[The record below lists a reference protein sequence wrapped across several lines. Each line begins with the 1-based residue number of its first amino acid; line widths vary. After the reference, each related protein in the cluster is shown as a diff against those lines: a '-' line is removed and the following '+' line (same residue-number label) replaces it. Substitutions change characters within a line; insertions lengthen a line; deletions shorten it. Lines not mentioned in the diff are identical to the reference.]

1 MSMADL
7 QNKVAIGAILHDI
20 GKVLYRAADGRNHS
34 RSGYDFLKEE
44 VGITDPEIL
53 DQVLYHHAALLKG
66 SDLADDSPA
75 YITYMADN
83 IAAAADRRT
92 KDTND
97 SGFDKSAALES
108 IFNILNGNHGKMHYT
123 QGTLEDDGSIR
134 IPVSETVQYNESFYA
149 GIRQH
154 LKEVLTALTDENNI
168 QESYINSLLS
178 AMEADL
184 SYIPSSTDKGQLGDV
199 SLYDH
204 VKITASLACCIY
216 AWTKEQGISNY
227 KGLLFDKAADFYDK
241 KVFLLYSM
249 DMSGIQDFIYHQ
261 FGTEDVLKNLRAR
274 SFYLEILL
282 ENLIDEILER
292 LHLSR
297 ANLIYSGGG
306 HAWVI
311 LPNTQEVV
319 SELRRFETETN
330 SWLLDTFGTELYMA
344 SGEAP
349 CSASMLENK
358 PKGSYREL
366 FRSVSRKVSYNKLH
380 RYTAD
385 QICQLN
391 GMEETTEQGVVKIKA
406 GKAAGSRECKICHR
420 SDRLK
425 ENDLCTICDGLARLS
440 RAVLTSEFYAV
451 SGAEGEGRLPV
462 YREQYLVPIGK
473 EQLRKMIA
481 EDKHY
486 IRSYSKNKMYTGQSY
501 ATKLWVADYSSA
513 QSLKELVDA
522 SSGIRRLGVIRADV
536 DNLGTAFVSGFPEE
550 YQTLSRSATFSRM
563 LSLFFK
569 KNVNDILKSP
579 AYFIGEA
586 GEKRNVTV
594 IYAGGDDLFI
604 IGAWKDIIEFS
615 VDLQKKLIEFSE
627 DTLRISAGIGIYYEK
642 YPISYIAAKSGEL
655 ESKSKHLDGKNA
667 VTLFTEGTARKNDT
681 DQDSEDHTYHWDE
694 FIGEVLGEKFSL
706 LSRFFGYRKDDQE
719 RGKAFLYRILELY
732 KHSGNKI
739 NLARLAY
746 LLARLEPSKDATEEY
761 RQLYDELKQKL
772 YEWHKSEKDRKQ
784 FITAVY
790 IYIYMI
796 RDREEE

>member
-53 DQVLYHHAALLKG
+53 NQVLYHHAALLKC
-66 SDLADDSPA
+66 SDLPSDSPA

-92 KDTND
+92 KNTDD
-97 SGFDKSAALES
+97 SGYDRNAALES
-108 IFNILNGNHGKMHYT
+108 IFNVLNGNRGNMHYT
-123 QGTLEDDGSIR
+123 QGTLEDDGTIR
-134 IPVSETVQYNESFYA
+134 TPISGPVQYNENFYV

-154 LKEVLTALTDENNI
+154 LKEVLAALTDENNI

-184 SYIPSSTDKGQLGDV
+184 SYVPSSTDKGQLGDV

-204 VKITASLACCIY
+204 VKITAAIASCIY
-216 AWTKEQGISNY
+216 AWTVEQEITDY

-241 KVFLLYSM
+241 KVFLLYSL

-282 ENLIDEILER
+282 ENLIDELLER
-292 LHLSR
+292 MNLSR

-306 HAWVI
+306 HAWMI
-311 LPNTQEVV
+311 LPNTQGAV
-319 SELRRFETETN
+319 SELRRFEADTN
-330 SWLLDTFGTELYMA
+330 TWLLDTFGTELYMA

-349 CSASMLENK
+349 CSSSMLENK

-366 FRSVSRKVSYNKLH
+366 FRNVSRRVSYNKLH
-380 RYTAD
+380 RYSSD
-385 QICQLN
+385 QICLLN
-391 GMEETTEQGVVKIKA
+391 GMEEASEQGLVRIKA
-406 GKAAGSRECKICHR
+406 GKSAGSRECKICHR
-420 SDRLK
+420 SDHLK
-425 ENDLCTICDGLARLS
+425 ENDLCTICDGLGRLS

-451 SGAEGEGRLPV
+451 RSYEGEGRLPV
-462 YREQYLVPIGK
+462 FRDQYLVPIGK

-536 DNLGTAFVSGFPEE
+536 DNLGSAFVSGFPEE

-569 KNVNDILKSP
+569 KNVNDILRSP
-579 AYFIGEA
+579 VYSLGNS
-586 GEKRNVTV
+586 GEKRNATV

-615 VDLQKKLIEFSE
+615 VDLQRKLREFSE
-627 DTLRISAGIGIYYEK
+627 STLKISAGIGIYYEK

-655 ESKSKHLDGKNA
+655 ESRSKQLDGKDA
-667 VTLFTEGTARKNDT
+667 VTLFTKGTARKGKT
-681 DQDSEDHTYHWDE
+681 DQETEDHTYHWDE
-694 FIGEVLGEKFSL
+694 FIDKVLGEKFVL
-706 LSRFFGYRKDDQE
+706 LNRFFGYRNDDQE

-732 KHSGNKI
+732 KYSGNKI
-739 NLARLAY
+739 NLARVGY
-746 LLARLEPSKDATEEY
+746 LLARLEPSKDATDEY

-772 YEWHKSEKDRKQ
+772 YEWHRNEKDRKE